1 MKMKT
6 VAINGYGTIGKR
18 VADAVAA
25 QDDMKVI
32 GVSKTRPNY
41 EARTAVEE
49 KGYPLYIGIPEREQ
63 LFKDAGIEIAG
74 TVEDMIQEADV
85 VVDCTP
91 GSIGPQN
98 LEMYK
103 KAGVKAIYQG
113 GEDHELTGLSFN
125 AISNYD
131 DSYGADYT
139 RVVSCNTTG
148 LTRTLSTI
156 DPIADIKKVRAVMVR
171 RGSDP
176 SEIKKGPINSIV
188 PNPPKVPSHHGP
200 DVKTVMKG
208 IDVTTMA
215 LLVPT
220 TLMHQHNIMVEI
232 NNDVETEDVVEALE
246 KRSRVIVVSAEEGL
260 GSTAELME
268 YAKEFGRNRN
278 DLYEIPVWR
287 ESINVVDNELFYM
300 QAVHQESDVI
310 PENIDAIR
318 ALLEIESNNEKSI
331 DKTNKAMG
339 IF

>member
-1 MKMKT
+1 MKS

-41 EARTAVEE
+41 ESRTAVEE
-49 KGYPLYIGIPEREQ
+49 KGYDLYIGIPERADQ
-63 LFKDAGIEIAG
+63 FKEAGIEIAG

-91 GSIGPQN
+91 GTIGPQN

-131 DSYGADYT
+131 DSYGKDYT

-176 SEIKKGPINSIV
+176 SEVKKGPINSIV

-200 DVKTVMKG
+200 DVKTVMEG

-232 NNDVETEDVVEALE
+232 NNEVETQEIIDALE
-246 KRSRVIVVSAEEGL
+246 KRSRVLVVDASEGL

-268 YAKEFGRNRN
+268 YAKELGRNRN

-287 ESINVVDNELFYM
+287 ESINVAGNELYYM
-300 QAVHQESDVI
+300 QAVHQESDVV

-318 ALLEIESNNEKSI
+318 ALLEMESDNEKSI
-331 DKTNKAMG
+331 AKTNKAMG
-339 IF
+339 IL